1 MSQDKEGCYKMIKE
15 SVHTEDVTIINTY
28 ESNIRAPITLS
39 KHWQTEGRNRQQYHN
54 HKQLQYPTFDN
65 KWNIQMKD

>member
-39 KHWQTEGRNRQQYHN
+39 KH
-54 HKQLQYPTFDN
+54 
-65 KWNIQMKD
+65 